1 MKFILDRFVMN
12 TNTIPIIGDVPMPK
26 IVFPGFLKKLKFDIC
41 NNYQKDDKYLSIREI
56 STKFGVSIQTAQK
69 GITELANQGMVIPK
83 RKSGIFIAQTN
94 VHFCSLKG
102 KQLLVLSRI
111 DNPLFFQPF
120 LDGVL
125 ERTKNTGISTKLM
138 VNDFKDITNLAFG
151 EYLTSLHADGI
162 ITLNFD
168 SSSALPF
175 YHAQREQVDLISDI
189 IIDELPTL
197 PSVQTD
203 NYKHAFSAGRM
214 MVNNNITSFFVFG
227 SYPEKNKRYIGFKDA
242 VKMHAENIRYIRIS
256 EIDSMSI
263 ALGILRN
270 LGTNT
275 GVFLCDYTTVH
286 YISSLCSRFNIQ
298 FPANSVIAYDG
309 ESNELVY
316 PDIPTIP
323 CVGPSFREIGYE
335 LCGAIVEKWETGKFA
350 TPLQR
355 KI

>member
-1 MKFILDRFVMN
+1 
-12 TNTIPIIGDVPMPK
+12 MPK
-26 IVFPGFLKKLKFDIC
+26 IVFPGFLKKLIFDIC
-41 NNYQKDDKYLSIREI
+41 NNYQKGDRYLSIREI
-56 STKFGVSIQTAQK
+56 ATKFDVSVQTAQK
-69 GITELANQGMVIPK
+69 GITELASQGMVIPK

-111 DNPLFFQPF
+111 DNPLFYKPF

-125 ERTKNTGISTKLM
+125 ERTKNTGINTKL
-138 VNDFKDITNLAFG
+138 VINDFKDITSLAFG

-175 YHAQREQVDLISDI
+175 YHAQREHVDLISDI

-214 MVNNNITSFFVFG
+214 MVNNNISTFFVFG

-242 VKMHAENIRYIRIS
+242 VKMQAESLKYIRIS

-263 ALGILRN
+263 ALGVLRN
-270 LGTNT
+270 MGTTT
-275 GVFLCDYTTVH
+275 GIFLCDYTSVH
-286 YISSLCSRFNIQ
+286 YIASLCSRFNIH
-298 FPANSVIAYDG
+298 FPPNSIIAYDG
-309 ESNELVY
+309 ESNELIY
-316 PDIPTIP
+316 PDVAVIP
-323 CVGPSFREIGYE
+323 CSGPSFRELGHE
-335 LCGAIVEKWETGKFA
+335 LCGAMVEKWESGKFS

-355 KI
+355 KL